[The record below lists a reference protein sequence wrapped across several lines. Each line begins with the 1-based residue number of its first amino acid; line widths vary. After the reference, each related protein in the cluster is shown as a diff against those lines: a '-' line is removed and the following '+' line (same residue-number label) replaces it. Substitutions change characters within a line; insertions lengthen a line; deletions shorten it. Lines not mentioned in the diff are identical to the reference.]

1 MQLTLLFQCEKL
13 TLMSKKFTDPL
24 RNKSRMSVT
33 SSRTARGD
41 ENLNVDTDLISC
53 DIFYIDDSVEIFDID
68 DELLPIDNNA

>member
-1 MQLTLLFQCEKL
+1 MQLTLLFQCENL

-33 SSRTARGD
+33 SSRTARRN
-41 ENLNVDTDLISC
+41 ENLNVDTALISC
-53 DIFYIDDSVEIFDID
+53 DIFYIDDSAEIFDID